1 MTAQL
6 SLASFAPV
14 ANMTSSMLSLAEN
27 QLLELDGAVDDI
39 AEDDDDGHDANLVA
53 HSALVEMSLAL
64 PAETDADRAAQ
75 VRILLNHVMPASWLG
90 DDEDLDW
97 HNAMARRLLLKFAG
111 LNPMIDPTS
120 GE

>member
-14 ANMTSSMLSLAEN
+14 ANMTSSMLSLAEK
-27 QLLELDGAVDDI
+27 QLRELNSALEETGTEAS
-39 AEDDDDGHDANLVA
+39 DAICDE
-53 HSALVEMSLAL
+53 HSALVELSLAL
-64 PAETDADRAAQ
+64 PAETDSDRAAQ

-90 DDEDLDW
+90 EDEDLDW

-111 LNPMIDPTS
+111 LDPMVDPT
-120 GE
+120 GV